1 MVKNQKNQGFLGPH
15 KIAILRGNKKGIVRV
30 LESAIAVVILL
41 GFITVVLSKQV
52 QQPDSADTVYKIQH
66 QALRE
71 VADNYTLRTQI
82 MNGYL
87 NDTYDYIEKRL
98 KPFPVTFAIASCNPK
113 ESCHYE
119 GLPPDKDIY
128 ADEIII
134 STNLSYY
141 NETKLAIFSWL

>member
-1 MVKNQKNQGFLGPH
+1 MIN
-15 KIAILRGNKKGIVRV
+15 NKKGIVRV

-41 GFITVVLSKQV
+41 GFITVILSKQI

-71 VADNYTLRTQI
+71 VADNYTLRTEI
-82 MNGYL
+82 MKGSL
-87 NDTYDYIEKRL
+87 NETYNYIGQRL
-98 KPFPVTFAIASCNPK
+98 EPFPVTFAISSCSPK
-113 ESCHYE
+113 ESCLCPAE
-119 GLPPDKDIY
+119 ECPVDKDIF

-141 NETKLAIFSWL
+141 NETKLAIFSWLTASKFEPRNV